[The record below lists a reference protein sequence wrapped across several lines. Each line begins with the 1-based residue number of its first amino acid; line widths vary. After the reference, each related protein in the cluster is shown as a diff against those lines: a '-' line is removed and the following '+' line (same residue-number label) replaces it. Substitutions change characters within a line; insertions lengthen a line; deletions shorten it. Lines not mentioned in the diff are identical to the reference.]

1 MREEYRAFRTA
12 GNKLAQSFI
21 FGDEADAK
29 VIQARAE
36 IATRTDGAKKAIKG
50 DRLLDCIENGSIDRP
65 ASYDAALT
73 RAKTY
78 RKDGK
83 MVGELIHVRERSTE
97 AAYVTK

>member
-1 MREEYRAFRTA
+1 MLN
-12 GNKLAQSFI
+12 G
-21 FGDEADAK
+21 
-29 VIQARAE
+29 
-36 IATRTDGAKKAIKG
+36 
-50 DRLLDCIENGSIDRP
+50 IENGSIDRP

-97 AAYVTK
+97 AAYVTKSEEVKTKAPKQSSRRIPLRSPRKWP